1 MLLRFTAL
9 AMLFFFVSCAS
20 YTTQYAKNQPT
31 PSEVEAPTE
40 KTLAYRTYLVGDAGA
55 AKEGKLPVMQQLAE
69 ELKHAG
75 KETSVVFLG
84 DNLYP
89 VGLPSQGDPERAFAE
104 ERLRAQTDPLKDFAG
119 KVLFIPGNHDWY
131 DYGIDGL
138 KRQKDFLKQEL
149 DQKHLWEPKPGC
161 GGPEV
166 IEVHDNLVY
175 IVIDTQWWLENWR
188 KHPGINEG
196 CAATNRTD
204 FIRLFKDAIK
214 GNKEKQIVVVMHH
227 PMETYGPHGGHF
239 TLGDHLFPLQRTI
252 NNNLWIPMPVLG
264 SLNPFLRTNVG
275 SKQDNVNASFQELK
289 AALLAQVQLNGNA
302 TFVSGHEHS
311 LQYIEKDNQRY
322 IVSGAGS
329 KIAPV
334 GRGEGSLFAHGGRGY
349 AVLDLYTDGS
359 LWVSFRTMDEAGTQV
374 QTLFRKEIVGPDKAL
389 VKDQTRDYANYP
401 IEQDSIQCLVIHDK
415 DYERG
420 ALGRAILGEHYRNTF
435 SSELT
440 IPQLD
445 LSTYKGGVI
454 PVKKG
459 GGNQT
464 QSIRLQAPDGRQ
476 YTMRSL
482 EKDPSATLGFQ
493 LSQSKKVR
501 NLVEDAFTAA
511 HPLSAM
517 PVIGLAAAAGINH
530 TNPDLYY
537 IPKQPAL
544 GKYNDD
550 FGDKTYLVEERP
562 DDDLWSDQ
570 ESFGNAEDI
579 ISTPKTLRGLRKHHD
594 YLLDVPAMARARAF
608 DLLIGDWDRH
618 DDQWRWV
625 VEKRDGFHYH
635 SPIPRDRD
643 QAFSNYDGL
652 LLWAARLLAPPTR
665 PLAPF
670 KNRPSSVKWMTHGN
684 RFFDVTFL
692 SEIDWPTWER
702 EARHLQQTITD
713 EVIEDAFRE
722 GWPPEIYALDGQ
734 EVIKTLQKRRDNLVD
749 IVRELYEFRAR
760 EVEIVGTDKR
770 DHFAITTQANGDVLV
785 EVFAAKKSGEA
796 TGSALYQRRFLKS
809 ETKILILYALDGDD
823 TFAFSGPT
831 VRGIK
836 IRLVGGPGEDQTT
849 HQDPN
854 RQTGKIRYYD
864 YTDNVEK
871 STLKAKGIQDRRS
884 DETRYNTYSRL
895 SLDRNYDN
903 FSILG
908 LIGANPDNGLL
919 LGASTSLTTYGF
931 KKAPFATQHSL
942 KGQFAFATSG
952 SILEYQGE
960 FTDFFGE
967 NELIIEA
974 GGWNSLYGANF
985 YGLGNETLNTE
996 DENGVDFHRVRQQV
1010 LRFAPQFARRLGPA
1024 STFRFGPEYHT
1035 NKTDRTDGRFLTNSS
1050 DDPAGQGIFRDYK
1063 FLSLVARLD
1072 FDNRNS
1078 PALPTRGMH
1087 FTAEVGYHF
1096 SVDGRTNSF
1105 PKVAAAMTLTQQID
1119 RNGIFVLANR
1129 FGYSKL
1135 FSDDFAYFQAATLGG
1150 AGPTANLRGFRRER
1164 FSGQSAF
1171 FINSDLRIRLIDS
1184 RRGSFPF
1191 SFGILGGVDL
1201 GRVWLNT
1208 ESSDVWHTSVGGG
1221 VWIAP
1226 FDLAAIKVSLF
1237 KGDKGKGRLLLGSS
1251 FFF

>member
-1 MLLRFTAL
+1 MLMRLFSL
-9 AMLFFFVSCAS
+9 ATLLFLISCAS
-20 YTTQYAKNQPT
+20 YTTQYAKNEPL
-31 PSEVEAPTE
+31 PEEAPRPTG
-40 KTLAYRTYLVGDAGA
+40 KTLAYRTYLIGDAGA
-55 AKEGKLPVMQQLAE
+55 AKKGKLPVMQQLTE
-69 ELKHAG
+69 ELSSAG
-75 KETSVVFLG
+75 KQTSVVFLG

-89 VGLPSQGDPERAFAE
+89 VGLPPKDDPARAFAE
-104 ERLRAQTDPLKDFAG
+104 ERLRAQTDPLKEFAG

-138 KRQKDFLKQEL
+138 KRQKDFLKDEL
-149 DQKHLWEPKPGC
+149 DQKHLWEPNPGC

-175 IVIDTQWWLENWR
+175 IVIDTQWWLENWN

-214 GNKEKQIVVVMHH
+214 GNKEKQIIVLMHH

-252 NNNLWIPMPVLG
+252 NNNLWIPLPILG

-289 AALLAQVQLNGNA
+289 QNLLAQVQLNGNA

-349 AVLDLYTDGS
+349 AILDLYTDGS
-359 LWVSFRTMDEAGTQV
+359 LWVTFRTMNGEGKQV
-374 QTLFRKEIVGPDKAL
+374 QRLFHKEIVPPSQSLEDN
-389 VKDQTRDYANYP
+389 QTRTYPNYP
-401 IEQDSIQCLVIHDK
+401 IEQDSVQCQVIHDK
-415 DYERG
+415 DYRRG

-445 LSTYKGGVI
+445 LSTYKGGVV

-464 QSIRLQAPDGRQ
+464 QSIRLQAEDGRQ
-476 YTMRSL
+476 YTMRAL
-482 EKDPSATLGFQ
+482 EKDPSATLGFK
-493 LSQSKKVR
+493 LSKSKKVR
-501 NLVEDAFTAA
+501 NLVEDTFTAA

-517 PVIGLAAAAGINH
+517 PVIGLAEAASINH
-530 TNPDLYY
+530 TNPDLYFV
-537 IPKQPAL
+537 PRQPVL

-579 ISTPKTLRGLRKHHD
+579 ISTAKTLRGLRKHHD

-652 LLWAARLLAPPTR
+652 LLWFFRLLAPATR

-670 KNRPSSVKWMTHGN
+670 KNRPASVKWMTHGN

-702 EARHLQQTITD
+702 EALHLQQTITD
-713 EVIEDAFRE
+713 EVIEAAFKE
-722 GWPPEIYALDGQ
+722 GWPPEIYALDG
-734 EVIKTLQKRRDNLVD
+734 EKVMKTLRKRRDNLAE
-749 IVRELYEFRAR
+749 IVRELYEFRAK
-760 EVEIVGTDKR
+760 EVEIIGTDKR
-770 DHFAITTQANGDVLV
+770 DHFAITIQENGDVTV
-785 EVFAAKKSGEA
+785 EIFEAKKSGEA
-796 TGSALYQRRFLKS
+796 KGPVLFQRRFLKG
-809 ETKILILYALDGDD
+809 ETNALILYALDGDD
-823 TFAFSGPT
+823 SFTFSGPP
-831 VRGIK
+831 VRSMK
-836 IRLVGGPGEDQTT
+836 FRLVGGPGEDKVI
-849 HQDPN
+849 HQKPHQ
-854 RQTGKIRYYD
+854 QTGKVRYYD
-864 YTDNVEK
+864 YTGSVEK
-871 STLKAKGIQDRRS
+871 STLHAKGVLDRRS
-884 DETRYNTYSRL
+884 GATRYNTYSRL

-903 FSILG
+903 FSVLS

-919 LGASTSLTTYGF
+919 LGASASLTTYGF
-931 KKAPFATQHSL
+931 KKVPFASQHSL
-942 KGQFAFATSG
+942 KGQYAFATSG
-952 SILEYQGE
+952 SLLEYKGE

-967 NELIIEA
+967 NELILEA
-974 GGWNSLYGANF
+974 GGWNSLYGTNF
-985 YGLGNETLNTE
+985 YGLGNNTLNTE
-996 DENGVDFHRVRQQV
+996 DENGVDYHRVRQQV

-1024 STFRFGPEYHT
+1024 STIRFGPAYHT
-1035 NKTDRTDGRFLTNSS
+1035 NKTDRTDGRFLAASS
-1050 DDPAGQGIFRDYK
+1050 DDPENQGIFKGFK
-1063 FLSLVARLD
+1063 FLSLVGRLD

-1087 FTAEVGYHF
+1087 FTAEAGYHF

-1105 PKVAAAMTLTQQID
+1105 PKIAGAMTLAQQVD
-1119 RNGIFVLANR
+1119 RNGIFVIANR
-1129 FGYSKL
+1129 VGYSKL

-1171 FINSDLRIRLIDS
+1171 FVNSDLRIRFIDS
-1184 RRGSFPF
+1184 RRGRFPF
-1191 SFGILGGVDL
+1191 SFGVLGGFDL
-1201 GRVWLNT
+1201 GRVWLDN
-1208 ESSDVWHTSVGGG
+1208 EDSNVWHTSIGGG
-1221 VWIAP
+1221 VWLAP
-1226 FDLAAIKVSLF
+1226 FDLAAIKVSIF
-1237 KGDKGKGRLLLGSS
+1237 RGNKGKGRLLLGSS